1 MKTILTTIITL
12 FLYAAFAVSQTNYYT
27 KTKTFYKDGYTY
39 QCDVR
44 ESGMVRL
51 YNKTNKW
58 TYVPQRH
65 EDLEDPYYL
74 SDENYAPP
82 FEDDLNK
89 EISDWQRKEIVNNV
103 LSEYRDLVKGRT
115 LLIIMCIDSQTG
127 KVSEVYF
134 EFSSLTSPYAKI
146 PVEVYRQIETQ
157 MLSIM
162 GYTLTPIAKKMN
174 YIYRSWKQEPE

>member
-1 MKTILTTIITL
+1 
-12 FLYAAFAVSQTNYYT
+12 
-27 KTKTFYKDGYTY
+27 
-39 QCDVR
+39 
-44 ESGMVRL
+44 
-51 YNKTNKW
+51 
-58 TYVPQRH
+58 
-65 EDLEDPYYL
+65 LEDPYYL
-74 SDENYAPP
+74 SDENYSPP

-103 LSEYRDLVKGRT
+103 LSEYRDLVKGNSLFIT
-115 LLIIMCIDSQTG
+115 MCVSSQTG

-134 EFSSLTSPYAKI
+134 DFQSTSPYAKI

-174 YIYRSWKQEPE
+174 YIYLNWDQEPE